1 MSNNF
6 TNPRLIELDIAAI
19 VNRMVKPLLAIL
31 SISVS
36 TNLLYNPSASAITA
50 EQVIEFIKV
59 ADQYYKGI
67 QNIRNSPQP
76 RSEASPSYNPRSIEP
91 PAVNESQFQPPVMNV
106 EPTTMPVIDGQTEEF
121 IEEIPFN

>member
-1 MSNNF
+1 MSNNS
-6 TNPRLIELDIAAI
+6 TNPRPIKLDIAAI
-19 VNRMVKPLLAIL
+19 VNRMAKPLLAIL

-36 TNLLYNPSASAITA
+36 TNLLYNPSANALTP
-50 EQVIEFIKV
+50 EQAIEFIKV
-59 ADQYYKGI
+59 FDQYYKGI

-76 RSEASPSYNPRSIEP
+76 RSEASPGYNPRSSNP
-91 PAVNESQFQPPVMNV
+91 AAVNNSQFQPPVMNV

>member
-1 MSNNF
+1 MSNKS
-6 TNPRLIELDIAAI
+6 TNSRANESCLAAI
-19 VNRMVKPLLAIL
+19 VKRMAKPLLTIL

-50 EQVIEFIKV
+50 EQAIEFIKV

-91 PAVNESQFQPPVMNV
+91 SAVNESQFQPPVMNV
-106 EPTTMPVIDGQTEEF
+106 ETIPVIDGQTGEL
-121 IEEIPFN
+121 IEEIPLN